1 MIERKKH
8 ILFWEITMN
17 GKQSFRLSYAVL
29 TLILTAVLI
38 SGLPNLVLGKTEI
51 TQDYHNELSG
61 SGKTGIDV
69 ETINGE
75 ISISGYDGET
85 VVIDAELSVTG
96 KKKDVCEDLMSE
108 IKIKIDESG
117 KVISIEADTPKKIGK
132 RGYNCSVSFTIK
144 VPTRFSV
151 ATESVNGGLNLENI
165 QGAVD
170 AETVNGGVN
179 LENVWGKMHLETV
192 NGGIDLENIYA
203 DVEAETVNGAIN
215 AEFKD
220 SAPENVSFE
229 VVNGKIDT
237 SFETTPNATIRAET
251 VNGSLRVGGQKI
263 KKTGLIGRSYRAEMG
278 NGKGDYRFE
287 TVNGSIRID
296 VPDAD

>member
-1 MIERKKH
+1 MK
-8 ILFWEITMN
+8 
-17 GKQSFRLSYAVL
+17 GKQSFRLSNAVL

-38 SGLPNLVLGKTEI
+38 SGLPNLVWGKQEI
-51 TQDYHNELSG
+51 TQEYHNELSG

-69 ETINGE
+69 ETTNGE

-96 KKKDVCEDLMSE
+96 EKKDVCEDLMKD

-117 KVISIEADTPKKIGK
+117 KIINIEAETPKKISK
-132 RGYNCSVSFTIK
+132 HGYNCSVSFSIK

-151 ATESVNGGLNLENI
+151 SAESVNGGLNLENI
-165 QGAVD
+165 KGIVA
-170 AETVNGGVN
+170 AETVNGGVS

-229 VVNGKIDT
+229 VVNGKIDA
-237 SFETTPNATIRAET
+237 SFETTPNASIRAET
-251 VNGSLRVGGQKI
+251 VNGSMRVGGQKI
-263 KKTGLIGRSYRAEMG
+263 KKTGLIGISYRAEMG

-287 TVNGSIRID
+287 AVNGSINID
-296 VPDAD
+296 FPDAD